1 MLSNNQSNFDKLLST
16 NACLD
21 EYSQIDEK
29 LVSDKMDHL
38 DDIIHVLYIYT
49 WTFLALVWLPIS
61 TPVLFCIAYRY
72 MKTQMQLE
80 RDRER
85 SLTYIASLA
94 RDSASEAND
103 GESQSNSLSSQARY
117 NRLAINQSTTTNS

>member
-72 MKTQMQLE
+72 MKT
-80 RDRER
+80 
-85 SLTYIASLA
+85 
-94 RDSASEAND
+94 
-103 GESQSNSLSSQARY
+103 
-117 NRLAINQSTTTNS
+117 

>member
-1 MLSNNQSNFDKLLST
+1 MLSNNQANFDKLLST

-38 DDIIHVLYIYT
+38 DEIIHVLYIYT
-49 WTFLALVWLPIS
+49 WTFLALVWMPIS
-61 TPVLFCIAYRY
+61 TPVLFCIAYKYVNTRV
-72 MKTQMQLE
+72 QLE

-85 SLTYIASLA
+85 SLTYIANLA
-94 RDSASEAND
+94 QDSASEAND

-117 NRLAINQSTTTNS
+117 NRLAINQSTANS